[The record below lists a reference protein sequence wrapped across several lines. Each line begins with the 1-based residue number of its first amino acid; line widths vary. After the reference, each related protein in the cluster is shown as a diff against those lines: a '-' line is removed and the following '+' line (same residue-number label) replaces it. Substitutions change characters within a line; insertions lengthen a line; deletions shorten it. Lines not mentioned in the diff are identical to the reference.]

1 MTMTK
6 PFKVG
11 LFILIIIAVAIG
23 IYFVNTT
30 NSSSPSQLGYDLYQ
44 QGESQAAFEQFQK
57 NADKDSQSAF
67 ALAMMYKEGIGTK
80 TDDVAAQNW
89 LIKAAE
95 ANNKNALYNLGFFRY
110 KHLIEDTSTDE
121 NGLTSL
127 TKAADLGVK
136 EAQEMVG
143 GIYLADKYEQVPQ
156 NIELSR
162 QYFTLA
168 SEQGSKLAK
177 FALGYIAHDFENDSK
192 KAVEIL
198 TPLVSNDFP
207 LPAMLLAS
215 IYEEGGNGVPPNPLL
230 AKKYERLSFSSA
242 LEYISDASE
251 LEPGA
256 LSLYGSQTEEEKQ
269 KVITNLEERASRGDE
284 NAIYALYQKYMT
296 GDGVRRNKN
305 RAMVYLRP
313 LVEAKHPKALY
324 LNYKADTDRIQDLT
338 DAADGQYPPAMYQ
351 AYNVYSGRTFSDVKR
366 NDALAEKYLTA
377 AADLGD
383 LNALVTINQRAIS
396 SYDFPNKKLSDTVAK
411 YTPILMEK
419 YPNSAEALVAASD
432 IYSAKGSPLFSP
444 EKAFATLEKA
454 NRIDPTYDAQ
464 MQLARYYIN
473 AFGTKQDVQKAA
485 KLLIDNLNENDYP
498 STADRL
504 LVQVYYRY
512 DIKALIDEK
521 TIVDIL
527 KNDVIKREN
536 YALAYLYADYLLKED
551 AEKNSV
557 QAFDL
562 YEKSIK
568 QNYNSQV
575 YYAAALLKYRPTET
589 NKIANLIVNV
599 LHSPQAQAELLPS
612 QLQIAK
618 DILLKTGLNRAD
630 TKALLVKMAL
640 YENHAE
646 AQKLIEP
653 LINKDADITYL
664 YGINKLTQLTNV
676 DTLSDAEIKPLYDYI
691 LKAAE
696 LGSASAYLYI
706 AQNLDGVT
714 YHNDKA
720 YYKSRFQQITGLT
733 AKDLVP
739 QYKKCAA
746 LKNNRCLYEL
756 GEIYQEGNYGEDA
769 NYDTALFYYN
779 QISDPDFSFLKS
791 RKREI
796 EKAKASFANIQLK
809 AKQNDPDALRTL
821 ANAYKY
827 GNYGKKV
834 DQKKWLEY
842 LEKSAKFNQES
853 ALEEL
858 IDYYQQDQYLNANK
872 AKILGYYDQLA
883 AIGSKDYTRKLA
895 HQYLNGSQLVEPNR
909 QKAREYYLKAGSW
922 GNEFIKYMDDYD
934 IGMKMLNES
943 PSAKYKVGR
952 AYFYGQG
959 VKEDRLEAAKYLK
972 QASDEGN
979 DHAIALYSE
988 MRYMGVLNEEKNAW
1002 VMEPDWDEAIIY
1014 LRKHSNPK
1022 RVDDYIEAYETL
1034 VVPAKKGDRT
1044 AYIKLGDW
1052 YSSRGRD
1059 LAAQDWYKKS
1069 IAAGNLAAHQP
1080 LDSVTKDNQEKR
1092 QNYVE
1097 GAAKGDLFS
1106 KVQLARTYLYDNKI
1120 LSGSPEYDLAIQYLQ
1135 EGMKSADDKVSNN
1148 AFDALVDLYRD
1159 GIKDKKRE
1167 LNRPKD
1173 EQKYLALLLSEENT
1187 RTKALI
1193 NLYYYYVNSDN
1204 AKALTYLQRAYDK
1217 GDLSATEKLYQIYYP
1232 GQYCGNSDN
1241 VDMDKAS
1248 QYLKEWIEKSNFQKN
1263 TDKHYIHYP
1272 ESLSK
1277 EMGTIYLKGDCDIDK
1292 NIDKAIE
1299 WYQISLNY
1307 HPTHALDA
1315 IYQAYVEK
1323 GDVKQAYYYAL
1334 QLDKK
1339 PSSIELMDTLSA
1351 QDKQAIEK
1359 QVADE
1364 KAYEKY
1370 GRFAEQIEK
1379 QRVEA
1384 EAGDKMSAFSLGIAY
1399 ARGERVPEDTQKM
1412 IYYYELAGKNGYPR
1426 AYNILGNL
1434 YRKDNERGIE
1444 KDFPKALYYFDLGAQ
1459 QNDSNTAHLAGDML
1473 YFGQGVPK
1481 DYVRAAKYYDM
1492 TDLEQGTHHAMAKY
1506 KLAYMYYNGW
1516 VGTKSKDD
1524 IQKAHDYLELGAK
1537 YQDKDSINALK
1548 EWDFSLIN

>member
-1 MTMTK
+1 MTK
-6 PFKVG
+6 AFKVG
-11 LFILIIIAVAIG
+11 LFILIIIAVATG
-23 IYFVNTT
+23 IYFINNT

-57 NADKDSQSAF
+57 TAEQDAQSAF
-67 ALAMMYKEGIGTK
+67 ALAMMYKDGIGTNV
-80 TDDVAAQNW
+80 DDVAAQHW

-110 KHLIEDTSTDE
+110 KHMIEDTSTDE

-143 GIYLADKYEQVPQ
+143 GIYLADKYEEVPQ

-168 SEQGSKLAK
+168 SDQGSKLAK
-177 FALGYIAHDFENDSK
+177 FALGYIAHDFDNDSK
-192 KAVEIL
+192 KAVDIL

-215 IYEEGGNGVPPNPLL
+215 IYKDGGNGVPPNPLL

-242 LEYISDASE
+242 LEYISDADE
-251 LEPGA
+251 LEPGP

-269 KVITNLEERASRGDE
+269 AVITNLEERASRGDE
-284 NAIYALYQKYMT
+284 NAIYVLYQKYMT

-305 RAMVYLRP
+305 RAMAYIRP
-313 LVEAKHPKALY
+313 LVDEKKPKALF
-324 LNYKADTDRIQDLT
+324 LNYQADKDRIQDLT

-396 SYDFPNKKLSDTVAK
+396 SYDFPNKKLSDIVAK

-419 YPNSAEALVAASD
+419 YPNSAEALEAASD
-432 IYSAKGSPLFSP
+432 VYSVKGSPLFSP
-444 EKAFATLEKA
+444 EKAFAALEKA
-454 NRIDPTYDAQ
+454 NRIDPNYDAQ

-485 KLLIDNLNENDYP
+485 KLLIDNLNENGYP
-498 STADRL
+498 STAERL
-504 LVQVYYRY
+504 LVQIYYRY

-521 TIVDIL
+521 TIIDIL
-527 KNDVIKREN
+527 KEDIIKREN
-536 YALAYLYADYLLKED
+536 YSLAYLYADYLLRED
-551 AEKNSV
+551 AEKNSD

-575 YYAAALLKYRPTET
+575 YYAAALLKYRPTEID
-589 NKIANLIVNV
+589 KIANLISNV
-599 LHSPQAQAELLPS
+599 LYSSQAQAELRPHE
-612 QLQIAK
+612 LQTAQ
-618 DILLKTGLNRAD
+618 DVLLKVGLNRAD
-630 TKALLVKMAL
+630 TKAIMVKMAL
-640 YENHAE
+640 YDNHAE

-653 LINKDADITYL
+653 LINNDADITYL
-664 YGINKLTQLTNV
+664 YGINKLNQLTNV

-691 LKAAE
+691 LKAGE
-696 LGSASAYLYI
+696 LGSSSAYLYI
-706 AQNLDGVT
+706 AQNLDGAT

-733 AKDLVP
+733 VKDLIP

-796 EKAKASFANIQLK
+796 EKSKASFANILEK
-809 AKQNDPDALRTL
+809 VKQNDPDALRTL

-827 GNYGKKV
+827 GNYGQKI

-842 LEKSAKFNQES
+842 LEKSAKLNQES

-858 IDYYQQDQYLNANK
+858 IDYYQQDQFINTNK
-872 AKILGYYDQLA
+872 AKILGYYAQLA
-883 AIGSKDYTRKLA
+883 AIGSQDYTRKLA
-895 HQYLNGSQLVEPNR
+895 HQYLKGSQLVDINR

-922 GNEFIKYMDDYD
+922 GNEFIRYMDDYD
-934 IGMKMLNES
+934 IGMKMLNDS

-952 AYFYGQG
+952 AYFYGRG
-959 VKEDRLEAAKYLK
+959 VKEDFWEAAKYLK

-979 DHAIALYSE
+979 DYAIALYSE

-1002 VMEPDWDEAIIY
+1002 VMEPDWDEAIVY

-1022 RVDDYIEAYETL
+1022 RVGDYIEAYETL
-1034 VVPAKKGDRT
+1034 VVPAQKGDIS

-1052 YSSRGRD
+1052 YSTRGRD

-1069 IAAGNLAAHQP
+1069 IDAGNLAAYQS
-1080 LDSVTKDNQEKR
+1080 LDSVTEDNQTKR
-1092 QNYVE
+1092 QNYID
-1097 GAAKGDLFS
+1097 GTAKGDLFS
-1106 KVQLARTYLYDNKI
+1106 KVQLAETYLYDNKI
-1120 LSGSPEYDLAIQYLQ
+1120 LTNSPEYDLAIQYLQ
-1135 EGMKSADDKVSNN
+1135 EGMKSSDNKLSNEAFN
-1148 AFDALVDLYRD
+1148 ALGDLYKN
-1159 GIKDKKRE
+1159 GIEDKKRE

-1173 EQKYLALLLSEENT
+1173 QQKYLALLLSEENT
-1187 RTKALI
+1187 RTQALI
-1193 NLYYYYVNSDN
+1193 DLYYYYVNSDN

-1217 GDLSATEKLYQIYYP
+1217 GDLAATKKLYQIYYP
-1232 GQYCGNSDN
+1232 GQYCSNSDN

-1248 QYLKEWIEKSNFQKN
+1248 RYLKEWIEKSNFQKN

-1272 ESLSK
+1272 ESLSE
-1277 EMGTIYLKGDCDIDK
+1277 EMGTTYLKGDCNVEQ

-1307 HPTHALDA
+1307 HPTHALGS
-1315 IYQAYVEK
+1315 IYKAYVEK
-1323 GDVKQAYYYAL
+1323 GDAKQAYYYAL
-1334 QLDKK
+1334 LLDKK
-1339 PSSIELMDTLSA
+1339 PSYIELLDTLSA
-1351 QDKQAIEK
+1351 QDKQAVEQ

-1384 EAGDKMSAFSLGIAY
+1384 EAGDKMSAFSLGVAY
-1399 ARGERVPEDTQKM
+1399 ARGEHVPEDTQKM

-1473 YFGQGVPK
+1473 YFGQGIPK
-1481 DYVRAAKYYDM
+1481 DYVKAAKYYDI

-1516 VGTKSKDD
+1516 VGSKSKED

-1537 YQDKDSINALK
+1537 YLDKDSIKALK
-1548 EWDFSLIN
+1548 EWDFSMLNQ